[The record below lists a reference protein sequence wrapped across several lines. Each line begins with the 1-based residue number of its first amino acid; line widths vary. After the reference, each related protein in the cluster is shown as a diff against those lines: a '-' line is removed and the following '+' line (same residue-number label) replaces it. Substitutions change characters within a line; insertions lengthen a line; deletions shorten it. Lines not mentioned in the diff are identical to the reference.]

1 MEVRIEKKEDGSY
14 IAYSENVPGL
24 VAIGTG
30 ETVSEAKD
38 DFMNSLEEL
47 AEDMT
52 EAEKAQKITEPIF
65 HFDLSS
71 LFEYYKVINV
81 SAFARMFGMNDTL
94 LRQYKKGNTYVSDA
108 QIARIEDNIHKLGVE
123 LATLKLT

>member
-1 MEVRIEKKEDGSY
+1 MDVRIEKQEDGSY
-14 IAYSENVPGL
+14 IAYSNNVPGI

-30 ETVSEAKD
+30 DTVSEAKD
-38 DFMNSLEEL
+38 DFMNTLDEL

-52 EAEKAQKITEPIF
+52 EEEKSEKITAPVF

-108 QIARIEDNIHKLGVE
+108 QVARIEDNIHKLGAE
-123 LATLKLT
+123 LASLKLT